1 MNIVNKLTVRHLLG
15 NKKRSVVTILGIA
28 VSTSL
33 ISAILLGILSF
44 FSYFGEL
51 EKIKCGDIIAT
62 FSDVTPEQVNLLLND
77 KNISMV
83 GVIDTDATVSGVRL
97 DNGLEDR
104 FRIGNVAHVGLDYF
118 DQRVVCDYD
127 GTFPSSSDE
136 AAVEAK
142 FLEENNLDL
151 QPGDTLTY
159 EQGYRYIMDGDKLT
173 YTAGAYQSMEG
184 FECLST
190 ETVTVTAILHG
201 NTPTEGYD
209 ILRGLDPGF
218 IPPVKDTD
226 VYITLKNPGPDSL
239 RVLKEIVSKYEIDKY
254 DFDSELLISYF
265 AFEGSNGIY
274 KRFFVLMAI
283 ALAIVVATS
292 VILIYNSIGMSLT
305 ERMRYLGMLASV
317 GATARQKRASIYFE
331 GLILGIVGIPLGL
344 LFGYIGTAVTLRY
357 LGSRMISTGMIMGI
371 KGLKGGVPVVIKPE
385 VVLLIVLLA
394 AVTIL
399 ISSFTP
405 AIKAARVMPIDAL
418 RESNVI
424 KVKARKLRV
433 NPLIRKIFGYE
444 GELAYKNIKRNGI
457 KGKVITFTISV
468 SVILF
473 LSVNYF
479 SDSINRIN
487 RYDFSMPCELIVTCS
502 YDERDEVRAMLEETE
517 KVDKVYYADILNY
530 AFKQKPNGG
539 VIVANTAIADPAF
552 RDGKFKEMSLTGF
565 SLVVIDDADF
575 DKLLED
581 NGLDVSKYH
590 DGTLRAVVLNDLFH
604 EKHPSELFNEGIIGQ
619 YLRYDKTEG
628 YPPAVEI
635 GDLVKY
641 EKGNYLFELSPK
653 GNAVAFVPASEYYT
667 RACETIGP
675 DYLTCEFGV
684 ETGYHEELAEE
695 IYGMFEDGGYSNY
708 GVFDMVD
715 AFSMMNTVTLMLN
728 TVMFGFTALLTLIAI
743 ANIINTISTGIILRR
758 KEFAMYRS
766 VGLTSGGFKKM
777 LRLETFLYGIKAL
790 LYGLPV
796 SLALCYLMYS
806 SFNEK
811 LFTFNPDWLMFLI
824 VTVVVF
830 LVIALSM
837 ALSINKIK
845 DDTIIEALKED
856 AV

>member
-44 FSYFGEL
+44 FNYFGEL

-104 FRIGNVAHVGLDYF
+104 FRIGNVAHAGFDYF

-418 RESNVI
+418 KESNVI

-433 NPLIRKIFGYE
+433 NPMIRKIFGYE

-487 RYDFSMPCELIVTCS
+487 RYDFSMPCELMVTCS

-530 AFKQKPNGG
+530 AFNPKPNGG

-590 DGTLRAVVLNDLFH
+590 DGTLRAVVLNDLFR

-653 GNAVAFVPASEYYT
+653 GNAVAFVPASEYYP
-667 RACETIGP
+667 RAYETIGP

-806 SFNEK
+806 SFNER

-824 VTVVVF
+824 VTIVVF

>member
-104 FRIGNVAHVGLDYF
+104 FRIGNVAHVGFDYF

-127 GTFPSSSDE
+127 GSLPSSAGE
-136 AAVEAK
+136 AAVEAE
-142 FLEENNLDL
+142 FLEENRLDL
-151 QPGDTLTY
+151 KPGDTLTY
-159 EQGYRYIMDGDKLT
+159 EQGYRYIMDGDNLT

-433 NPLIRKIFGYE
+433 NPLI
-444 GELAYKNIKRNGI
+444 
-457 KGKVITFTISV
+457 
-468 SVILF
+468 
-473 LSVNYF
+473 
-479 SDSINRIN
+479 
-487 RYDFSMPCELIVTCS
+487 
-502 YDERDEVRAMLEETE
+502 
-517 KVDKVYYADILNY
+517 
-530 AFKQKPNGG
+530 
-539 VIVANTAIADPAF
+539 
-552 RDGKFKEMSLTGF
+552 
-565 SLVVIDDADF
+565 
-575 DKLLED
+575 
-581 NGLDVSKYH
+581 
-590 DGTLRAVVLNDLFH
+590 
-604 EKHPSELFNEGIIGQ
+604 
-619 YLRYDKTEG
+619 
-628 YPPAVEI
+628 
-635 GDLVKY
+635 
-641 EKGNYLFELSPK
+641 
-653 GNAVAFVPASEYYT
+653 
-667 RACETIGP
+667 
-675 DYLTCEFGV
+675 
-684 ETGYHEELAEE
+684 
-695 IYGMFEDGGYSNY
+695 
-708 GVFDMVD
+708 
-715 AFSMMNTVTLMLN
+715 
-728 TVMFGFTALLTLIAI
+728 
-743 ANIINTISTGIILRR
+743 
-758 KEFAMYRS
+758 
-766 VGLTSGGFKKM
+766 
-777 LRLETFLYGIKAL
+777 
-790 LYGLPV
+790 
-796 SLALCYLMYS
+796 
-806 SFNEK
+806 
-811 LFTFNPDWLMFLI
+811 
-824 VTVVVF
+824 
-830 LVIALSM
+830 
-837 ALSINKIK
+837 
-845 DDTIIEALKED
+845 
-856 AV
+856 

>member
-33 ISAILLGILSF
+33 ISAILLGIFSF
-44 FSYFGEL
+44 FSYFGTI
-51 EKIKCGDIIAT
+51 EKYRSGDIVAT
-62 FSDVTPEQVNLLLND
+62 FCDLTPEQVNALVND
-77 KNISMV
+77 DNISMV
-83 GVIDTDATVSGVRL
+83 GVINTDATISGVRL

-104 FRIGNVAHVGLDYF
+104 FRIGNVAHVGIDYF
-118 DQRVVCDYD
+118 SQRVVCDYE
-127 GTFPSSSDE
+127 GTFPTSSDE
-136 AAVEAK
+136 AAVEAA
-142 FLEENNLDL
+142 FLEDNHLDIK
-151 QPGDTLTY
+151 PGDTLTY
-159 EQGYRYIMDGDKLT
+159 EQGYRYFTDEDSLT
-173 YTAGAYQSMEG
+173 YMAGAYQSIEQ
-184 FECLST
+184 FEYSST

-201 NTPTEGYD
+201 NFPTNGYD
-209 ILRGLDPGF
+209 ILRGMDPGYF
-218 IPPVKDTD
+218 PAVEDTD
-226 VYITLKNPGPDSL
+226 VYITLKHPGPNSL
-239 RVLKEIVSKYEIDKY
+239 KVLKGIVSEYGIDDY
-254 DFDSELLISYF
+254 YFDSELLISYF
-265 AFEGSNGIY
+265 AFEGSGGVY
-274 KRFFVLMAI
+274 RRFFILMAMG
-283 ALAIVVATS
+283 LAIVVATS

-331 GLILGIVGIPLGL
+331 GLILGIIGIPLGL
-344 LFGYIGTAVTLRY
+344 ILGYIGTKVTLY
-357 LGSRMISTGMIMGI
+357 VLGSRMINNGMIMGVE
-371 KGLKGGVPVVIKPE
+371 GLSGGVPIVIKPE
-385 VVLLIVLLA
+385 VVLLIILLA
-394 AVTIL
+394 TVTIL

-424 KVKARKLRV
+424 KVKAKKLRV

-457 KGKVITFTISV
+457 KGKVITFTISA

-473 LSVNYF
+473 LTISYF
-479 SDSINRIN
+479 SDSINRVN
-487 RYDFSMPCELIVTCS
+487 RYDFSLPCELMVTCA
-502 YDERDEVRAMLEETE
+502 YDERDEVRGMLENTE
-517 KVDKVYYADILNY
+517 KIDKVYYADILNY
-530 AFKQKPNGG
+530 AFNPNPERGT
-539 VIVANTAIADPAF
+539 IVADTAIADPAF
-552 RDGKFKEMSLTGF
+552 RNGKFKDLSLDDFT
-565 SLVVIDDADF
+565 LIIVDDADF
-575 DKLLED
+575 DKLLTD

-590 DGTLRAVVLNDLFH
+590 DGTLRAVVLNDLFR

-619 YLRYDKTEG
+619 YLRYDRTEG
-628 YPPAVEI
+628 YPPVVEI
-635 GDLVKY
+635 ADLVKY
-641 EKGNYLFELSPK
+641 DSGNYLFELSPK
-653 GNAVAFVPASEYYT
+653 GNATAYVPASEYYP
-667 RACETIGP
+667 RAYETIGP
-675 DYLTCEFGV
+675 DYLSCEFGV
-684 ETGYHEELAEE
+684 ETQYHEELVDELYEMFAE
-695 IYGMFEDGGYSNY
+695 GDYSHY
-708 GVFDMVD
+708 SVYDMVN
-715 AFSMMNTVTLMLN
+715 AFEAMNTVTLMLN
-728 TVMFGFTALLTLIAI
+728 TAMYGFTALLTLIAI